1 MGEGQKLRVLHVTQ
15 RLLMGGAEKVIV
27 DVVTHLDRAGFQPS
41 VWVFEEGDR
50 DAGCR
55 SAGIPFEVVKRGR
68 LPSLL
73 FMAKLAR
80 MMVSREIDVVHCHGV
95 AATVHAG
102 LAARLARKPVIVTVH
117 GRSAFG
123 VRSGV
128 MGLKLIKG
136 VGGKVVAVSEP
147 LRQELASECGIDPGA
162 ITTIH
167 NGIDPEEYVV
177 SVERSAALRRAMGL
191 DGCIVIG
198 TVGNLRNEKG
208 QRFLIE
214 AMPEIVK
221 RFPNTRLLIVG
232 ADGAGI
238 LGELT
243 GLAERLG
250 LGGHIRFLGQRRDI
264 PELLAMFDIVVQPSL
279 TEGISIAIL
288 EAMAAGRPMVATNVG
303 GNPTLII
310 DGENGILVPPSNP
323 GRLAEAVSAL
333 IADTAG
339 RDSMSRAAGQR
350 VRNVFSIGA
359 CVSGY
364 ERLYIE
370 KAGA

>member
-1 MGEGQKLRVLHVTQ
+1 MGEGQRLRILHVTQ

-27 DVVTHLDRAGFQPS
+27 DIASHLDRARFQPS

-50 DAGCR
+50 DGECGR
-55 SAGIPFEVVKRGR
+55 TGIPFEVVKRGN
-68 LPSLL
+68 LPALL
-73 FMAKLAR
+73 FIIKLAR
-80 MMVSREIDVVHCHGV
+80 MMALREIDIVHCHGV

-128 MGLKLIKG
+128 WGLKLIKG

-162 ITTIH
+162 IMTVH
-167 NGIDPEEYVV
+167 NGINPEEYVV
-177 SVERSAALRRAMGL
+177 SAERSAALRREMGL

-198 TVGNLRNEKG
+198 TVGNLRKEKG

-214 AMPEIVK
+214 AMPEIVR
-221 RFPNTRLLIVG
+221 RFPDARLLIVG
-232 ADGAGI
+232 ADGTGI

-243 GLAERLG
+243 GLVERLG
-250 LGGHIRFLGQRRDI
+250 LSGHILFLGQRRDV

-288 EAMAAGRPMVATNVG
+288 EAMAAGRPIVATNVG

-310 DGENGILVPPSNP
+310 DGENGVLVPPSDSS
-323 GRLAEAVSAL
+323 RLAAAVTGL

-339 RDSMSRAAGQR
+339 RDSMARAAGQR
-350 VRNVFSIGA
+350 VRNEFSIGA
-359 CVSGY
+359 CVSRY
-364 ERLYIE
+364 ERLYIG
-370 KAGA
+370 KAGE